1 MQNAYM
7 EIILTPFRAERETNR
22 LCGRARERVEKETT
36 GDESNQL
43 MEIQLAVQFHVL
55 LTLKTMH

>member
-22 LCGRARERVEKETT
+22 LSGCVCVDVCKRERERDHRRGVKSVD
-36 GDESNQL
+36 GDSVGSS
-43 MEIQLAVQFHVL
+43 ISRIID
-55 LTLKTMH
+55 T

>member
-1 MQNAYM
+1 MLIWKSFLHPSEQN
-7 EIILTPFRAERETNR
+7 EKQIDCVGE
-22 LCGRARERVEKETT
+22 RERVEKETT